1 MVLTGSAGYQS
12 NHARKSK
19 YASLQ
24 GSCCFLITV
33 VKVVPIMDL
42 HTPDTPVE
50 VSELRSTQAPALC
63 VDLDGTL
70 LNGNLLWECFLSLL
84 KTQPAVLLLSPF
96 WLLAGKARLKRELAR
111 RAKLNVAALPYR
123 PEILQFL
130 RQERRAGRRVVLVTA
145 ADGELA
151 QQVGDYAGVFDQV
164 FGSSGG
170 LNLKGSAKAAFL
182 RERFGEG
189 HFEYVGNSRADLKV
203 WRLASAGYV
212 VSDQELGKK
221 AAAVTKVRR
230 VFEVKNPP
238 LRTWVRALRGHHW
251 SKNLLLFLPLALA
264 HRSSVHDV
272 ALTVMG
278 FLLFG
283 MCASGL
289 YVLNDLLDLH
299 SDRGHPWKNK
309 RPFAAGEI
317 SISQGLLISLVL
329 LVGSLSEAF
338 LLAPGFGLVLAGYAV
353 LTMWY
358 SLHLKRVVLLDAFV
372 LSSFYCIRIFAG
384 AVITW
389 VPLSHWFLTFSMFL
403 FLSLAMAK
411 RYSELVH
418 ANGLIERGESGRGY
432 LGRDKEVLMAL
443 GIASSFAAVVVFT
456 LYVHSPEVLALYQAP
471 QPLLLLAPILLYWLS
486 RVWLQAHRGE
496 LHDDPITLALR
507 DPASRMV
514 GAACLLVIALS
525 LFHVGS

>member
-1 MVLTGSAGYQS
+1 
-12 NHARKSK
+12 
-19 YASLQ
+19 
-24 GSCCFLITV
+24 
-33 VKVVPIMDL
+33 MDL
-42 HTPDTPVE
+42 HTVDPPAG
-50 VSELRSTQAPALC
+50 VSDPRTRQAHTLC

-84 KTQPAVLLLSPF
+84 KTQPATILLIPF
-96 WLLAGKARLKRELAR
+96 WLLAGRARLKHELAS
-111 RAKLNVAALPYR
+111 RARIDVTALPYR
-123 PEILQFL
+123 ADIVRFL
-130 RQERRAGRRVVLVTA
+130 EGERRAGRKVVLVTA
-145 ADGELA
+145 ADRDLA
-151 QQVGDYAGVFDQV
+151 QRVADYTGVFDQV
-164 FGSSGG
+164 FGSSGSN
-170 LNLKGSAKAAFL
+170 NLKGAVKADFL
-182 RERFGEG
+182 RQRFGEG
-189 HFEYVGNSRADLKV
+189 QFEYVGNSRADLKV
-203 WRLASAGYV
+203 WRLARAGYV
-212 VSDQELGKK
+212 VSDHGLWKR
-221 AAAVTKVRR
+221 AAGVTEIRR

-264 HRSSVHDV
+264 HRFSLHDV
-272 ALTVMG
+272 GLTLVG

-317 SISQGLLISLVL
+317 SIGQGLLISFVL
-329 LVGSLSEAF
+329 LAGSLTEAF
-338 LLAPGFGLVLAGYAV
+338 LLAPGFGFALAGYAV

-384 AVITW
+384 ALITW
-389 VPLSHWFLTFSMFL
+389 VPLSHWFLTFSLFL

-432 LGRDKEVLMAL
+432 LGHDKELLMAL
-443 GIASSFAAVVVFT
+443 GVASSFSAVVVFS
-456 LYVHSPEVLALYQAP
+456 LYVHSPEVLALYRSP
-471 QPLLLLAPILLYWLS
+471 EPLLLLAPILLYWLS

-514 GAACLLVIALS
+514 GAASLLVIALS
-525 LFHVGS
+525 LLHIGH

>member
-1 MVLTGSAGYQS
+1 
-12 NHARKSK
+12 
-19 YASLQ
+19 
-24 GSCCFLITV
+24 
-33 VKVVPIMDL
+33 MDL
-42 HTPDTPVE
+42 HTADPPAGVPDARTA
-50 VSELRSTQAPALC
+50 QAPTLC

-84 KTQPAVLLLSPF
+84 KTQPATILLIPF
-96 WLLAGKARLKRELAR
+96 WLLAGRARLKRELAS
-111 RAKLNVAALPYR
+111 RARLDVTALPYR
-123 PEILQFL
+123 ADVVRFL
-130 RQERRAGRRVVLVTA
+130 EGERRAGRKVVLVTA
-145 ADGELA
+145 ADRDLA
-151 QQVGDYAGVFDQV
+151 QRVADYTGIFDQV

-170 LNLKGSAKAAFL
+170 NNLKGAVKADFL
-182 RERFGEG
+182 RQRFGEG
-189 HFEYVGNSRADLKV
+189 QFEYVGNSRADLNV
-203 WRLASAGYV
+203 WRVARAGYV
-212 VSDQELGKK
+212 VSDHGLWKR
-221 AAAVTKVRR
+221 AAGVTEIRR

-264 HRSSVHDV
+264 HRFSLHDV
-272 ALTVMG
+272 GLTLVG

-299 SDRGHPWKNK
+299 SDRSHPWKNK

-317 SISQGLLISLVL
+317 SIGEGLLISFL
-329 LVGSLSEAF
+329 LLAGSLSEAF
-338 LLAPGFGLVLAGYAV
+338 LLAPGFGLALAGYTV

-384 AVITW
+384 ALITW
-389 VPLSHWFLTFSMFL
+389 VPLSHWFLTFSLFL

-418 ANGLIERGESGRGY
+418 ANGLVERGESGRGY
-432 LGRDKEVLMAL
+432 LGHDKELLMAL
-443 GIASSFAAVVVFT
+443 GVASSFSAVVVFSV
-456 LYVHSPEVLALYQAP
+456 YVHSPEVLALYRSP
-471 QPLLLLAPILLYWLS
+471 EPLLLLAPILLYWLS

-525 LFHVGS
+525 LLHLGH

>member
-1 MVLTGSAGYQS
+1 
-12 NHARKSK
+12 
-19 YASLQ
+19 
-24 GSCCFLITV
+24 
-33 VKVVPIMDL
+33 MDL
-42 HTPDTPVE
+42 HTADPPAG
-50 VSELRSTQAPALC
+50 VSDPRTTQAPTLC

-70 LNGNLLWECFLSLL
+70 LHGNLLWECFLSLL
-84 KTQPAVLLLSPF
+84 KTQPATILLIPF
-96 WLLAGKARLKRELAR
+96 WLLAGRARLKRELAS
-111 RAKLNVAALPYR
+111 RARIDVTALPYR
-123 PEILQFL
+123 ADIVRFL
-130 RQERRAGRRVVLVTA
+130 EGERRAGRKVVLVTA
-145 ADGELA
+145 ADRDLA
-151 QQVGDYAGVFDQV
+151 QRVADYTGVFDQV

-170 LNLKGSAKAAFL
+170 NNLKGAVKADFL
-182 RERFGEG
+182 RQRFGEG
-189 HFEYVGNSRADLKV
+189 QFEYVGNSRADLKV
-203 WRLASAGYV
+203 WRLARAGYV
-212 VSDQELGKK
+212 VNDHGLWKR
-221 AAAVTKVRR
+221 AAGVTEIRG

-238 LRTWVRALRGHHW
+238 LRTWLRALRGHHW

-264 HRSSVHDV
+264 HRFSLHDV
-272 ALTVMG
+272 GLTLVG

-317 SISQGLLISLVL
+317 SIGQGLLISLVL
-329 LVGSLSEAF
+329 LAGSLSEAF
-338 LLAPGFGLVLAGYAV
+338 LLTPGFGLALAGYAI

-384 AVITW
+384 ALITW
-389 VPLSHWFLTFSMFL
+389 VPLSHWFLTFSLFL

-432 LGRDKEVLMAL
+432 LGHDKELLMAL
-443 GIASSFAAVVVFT
+443 GVASSFSAVVVFS
-456 LYVHSPEVLALYQAP
+456 LYVHSPEVLALYRSP
-471 QPLLLLAPILLYWLS
+471 EPLLLLAPILLYWLS

-525 LFHVGS
+525 LLHVGH

>member
-1 MVLTGSAGYQS
+1 MLACRY
-12 NHARKSK
+12 
-19 YASLQ
+19 
-24 GSCCFLITV
+24 LIRAV
-33 VKVVPIMDL
+33 VKVVPTMDL
-42 HTPDTPVE
+42 HTVDPPSE
-50 VSELRSTQAPALC
+50 VSDLRTTQAPTLC

-84 KTQPAVLLLSPF
+84 KTQPAALLLVPF
-96 WLLAGKARLKRELAR
+96 WLLAGRARLKQELAR
-111 RAKLNVAALPYR
+111 RARIDVTALPYR
-123 PEILQFL
+123 DDVLHFL
-130 RQERRAGRRVVLVTA
+130 EAERHSGRRVVLVTG
-145 ADGELA
+145 ADRELA
-151 QQVGDYAGVFDQV
+151 QRVADYTGVFDQV

-170 LNLKGSAKAAFL
+170 HNLQGAVKAEFL

-189 HFEYVGNSRADLKV
+189 HFEYVGNSRADLKI
-203 WRLASAGYV
+203 WRLARAAYV
-212 VSDQELGKK
+212 VSDRGLWKR
-221 AAAVTKVRR
+221 AAGVTEVRR
-230 VFEVKNPP
+230 LFEVKSPP

-264 HRSSVHDV
+264 HRFSVHDV
-272 ALTVMG
+272 GLTVLG

-289 YVLNDLLDLH
+289 YILNDLLDLH
-299 SDRGHPWKNK
+299 SDRGHPWKRK

-317 SISQGLLISLVL
+317 SIGEGLLISFVL
-329 LVGSLSEAF
+329 LAGSLGEAF
-338 LLAPGFGLVLAGYAV
+338 LLTPGFGIALAGYAV

-384 AVITW
+384 ALITW
-389 VPLSHWFLTFSMFL
+389 VPLSHWFLTFSLFL

-418 ANGLIERGESGRGY
+418 AEGLIERGQSGRGY

-443 GIASSFAAVVVFT
+443 GVASSFSAVVVFS
-456 LYVHSPEVLALYQAP
+456 LYVHSPEVLALYRLSE
-471 QPLLLLAPILLYWLS
+471 PLLLLAPILLYWLS

-507 DPASRMV
+507 DPASRAV
-514 GAACLLVIALS
+514 AAACLLVIALS
-525 LFHVGS
+525 MLHIGF